1 MVARGISPGG
11 PSVGALLADAR
22 RDSRRTEKSAGAG
35 KQRPYD
41 SRDKACHSR

>member
-1 MVARGISPGG
+1 MAARGISSGR

-22 RDSRRTEKSAGAG
+22 RDSLRAEKFAGAG

-41 SRDKACHSR
+41 SRDEACHSR